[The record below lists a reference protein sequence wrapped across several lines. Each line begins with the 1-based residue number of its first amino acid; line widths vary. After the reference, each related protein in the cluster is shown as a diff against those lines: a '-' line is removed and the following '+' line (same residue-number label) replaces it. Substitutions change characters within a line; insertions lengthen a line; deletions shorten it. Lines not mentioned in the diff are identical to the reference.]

1 MTMSLFVCSLITMS
15 SVLKRQ
21 ITDDISEPMTTHIAR
36 RLERLEER
44 LAISDDTPRIQ
55 AIFNRIVRP
64 SPNGPDDDVQAAK
77 LEDGTI
83 LYRGPNE
90 TLEDFESRIHQSLP
104 PFTGRIPHVLLGLP
118 QDFSNAEP
126 VSVLNR

>member
-1 MTMSLFVCSLITMS
+1 MTMSLFVCILTTMS
-15 SVLKRQ
+15 SANRQ
-21 ITDDISEPMTTHIAR
+21 KNWRHSEPMTTHIAR

-55 AIFNRIVRP
+55 AIFNHIVRP

-90 TLEDFESRIHQSLP
+90 TLEEFEDRIYQSLP
-104 PFTGRIPHVLLGLP
+104 PFTGRIRHALLGLP
-118 QDFSNAEP
+118 QDFKSEP
-126 VSVLNR
+126 VPVLNR